1 MTISRIPVRQAKK
14 NPPPRAQT
22 LASPASWVA
31 VRQIPDPVK
40 MFNVF
45 PIPAQYF
52 DQIPDPDNTLPDPL
66 RYSKNYLGNYFY
78 VKNIPVVIFYSIYNP
93 AENAFGDDYL
103 VLFFSTSK
111 CWKNSICH
119 RRS

>member
-103 VLFFSTSK
+103 VLFFQFK
-111 CWKNSICH
+111 QMLEK
-119 RRS
+119 